1 MFRQSPFVVLMLLA
15 LGCQTESTGDPEAGE
30 PPPEGM
36 VEVTRQNSEGE
47 PIRVH
52 VPQEMAPIIEV
63 QEGSRCGIKDPQGAL
78 LSCRPGTSCVS
89 PAEGAAGRCE
99 AAPRAPR
106 WDG

>member
-1 MFRQSPFVVLMLLA
+1 MFRPSPLVFLTLLS
-15 LGCQTESTGDPEAGE
+15 LGCQTEATGDPESGE
-30 PPPEGM
+30 PPPEGT
-36 VEVTRQNSEGE
+36 VEVTRPNAEGE

-52 VPQEMAPIIEV
+52 MPQQLAPIIEV
-63 QEGSRCGIKDPQGAL
+63 QEGMRCGVKDTQGAY